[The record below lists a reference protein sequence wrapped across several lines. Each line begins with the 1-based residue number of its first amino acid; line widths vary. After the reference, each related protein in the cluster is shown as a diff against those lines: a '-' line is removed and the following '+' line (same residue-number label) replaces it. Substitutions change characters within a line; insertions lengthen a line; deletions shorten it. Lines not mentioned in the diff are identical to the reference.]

1 VELLAIAVAGAGVGL
16 TVAAAPGPVGMLV
29 AGSARHGW
37 RVAAAAAAGV
47 ACADLSWAAVAAG
60 GGAALAGS
68 PFVAATHWLARGALL
83 VVGLLVLHR
92 GIQLLAGR
100 TGAPAA
106 ADRERTRP
114 VRWFATTF
122 GLTVPNPLTVG
133 IFAAAAVDAGVRA
146 GGAASTVLVFAL
158 AAGAASLSWQLSL
171 AGAGRWLLVGRG
183 PRATGAVNVACG
195 CLLLGWALL

>member
-1 VELLAIAVAGAGVGL
+1 
-16 TVAAAPGPVGMLV
+16 MLV

-47 ACADLSWAAVAAG
+47 ACADLSWATVAAG

-68 PFVAATHWLARGALL
+68 PLVAMAQWLARGALL
-83 VVGLLVLHR
+83 VVGAFVLRRGALLLTR
-92 GIQLLAGR
+92 PGGQ
-100 TGAPAA
+100 PAA
-106 ADRERTRP
+106 AERERARP
-114 VRWFATTF
+114 ARWFVTTF

-146 GGAASTVLVFAL
+146 GGAVTTVLVFAV
-158 AAGAASLSWQLSL
+158 AAGVASLAWQLSL
-171 AGAGRWLLVGRG
+171 AGAGRWLLAGRG